1 MKAIKLWSTNSKT
14 ASCMHLKC
22 LNLWISVITY
32 IFVTKLLVTKQDDT
46 IYILEPLVT
55 KYNEICL
62 RQGTNIILKFM
73 W

>member
-1 MKAIKLWSTNSKT
+1 
-14 ASCMHLKC
+14 MHLKC